1 MLENYLDPV
10 TCVLIAVSV
19 FSLTGWIKSSFKNRE
34 LNKICKSLKKANDN
48 LSRTCPD
55 LKTLIAINKS
65 KEESSTVQTNQGVKT
80 YQAVRVKG
88 APDIRLGSIAEVVI
102 TATSEEKA
110 VELLRNVPYFE
121 DDGWWTVEPLR
132 TEKVISVK
140 HLGGILDD

>member
-1 MLENYLDPV
+1 MLENYLDLV

-19 FSLTGWIKSSFKNRE
+19 FSLTGWIKSSFKNKE
-34 LNKICKSLKKANDN
+34 LNEICKSLKKANDN
-48 LSRTCPD
+48 LLKTCPD

-65 KEESSTVQTNQGVKT
+65 KEESPTVQTNQGVKA

-88 APDIRLGSIAEVVI
+88 APDIRLGSIAEVI
-102 TATSEEKA
+102 IIATSEEKA
-110 VELLRNVPYFE
+110 VELLRDVPYFE

-140 HLGGILDD
+140 HLGGLLDD

>member
-1 MLENYLDPV
+1 MLENYLDLV

-19 FSLTGWIKSSFKNRE
+19 FSFTGWIKSYLKNKE
-34 LNKICKSLKKANDN
+34 LNKVCKSLKRANDN

-55 LKTLIAINKS
+55 LKTLISVNKS
-65 KEESSTVQTNQGVKT
+65 KEESPTVQTNQGVKA

-88 APDIRLGSIAEVVI
+88 APDIRLGSIAEVII

-110 VELLRNVPYFE
+110 VELLRDVPYFE

-140 HLGGILDD
+140 HLGGLLDD